1 MAKKVFVSGCYDMLH
16 SGHVAFF
23 EEAASYGDLYVG
35 LGSDK
40 TIFELKA
47 RKTINNNAERLYM
60 VKAIRHVKDAWINT
74 GSGMQTVPV
83 SDIIAPE
90 EINSTRYTVVMQLD
104 ENSLALEGTAACLS
118 YSEDVYVSKDHI
130 FLTRVFS
137 DVKGYLKKVR
147 DTMTEISCFTYGGN
161 TIEKKGAVTVRGYVK
176 DQWSMD
182 EYEGIL
188 RIVTTTN
195 VTNLDETTYDNGSI
209 AEEILVKATGKSNAS
224 LYCVDLQ
231 SFQVVASVEDFAPPR
246 EKVRSVRFDKDK
258 AYVCTS
264 IEMIDPVFFFD
275 LSDLNNITYKD
286 TGTIAGFSNSLVN
299 FGNGKLL
306 GIGRGGWNIFKVE
319 IYEETENGVSGLS
332 KYEMEDVSY
341 PRLYKSYYID
351 RENQLVGFSMSDPN
365 VTDRQPQRYVVLF
378 FDGYDL
384 VELLNVPFEGV
395 KDFSRSVYIDGYMYL
410 LGNYKLRVEKLFD

>member
-1 MAKKVFVSGCYDMLH
+1 
-16 SGHVAFF
+16 
-23 EEAASYGDLYVG
+23 
-35 LGSDK
+35 
-40 TIFELKA
+40 
-47 RKTINNNAERLYM
+47 
-60 VKAIRHVKDAWINT
+60 
-74 GSGMQTVPV
+74 
-83 SDIIAPE
+83 
-90 EINSTRYTVVMQLD
+90 
-104 ENSLALEGTAACLS
+104 
-118 YSEDVYVSKDHI
+118 
-130 FLTRVFS
+130 
-137 DVKGYLKKVR
+137 
-147 DTMTEISCFTYGGN
+147 
-161 TIEKKGAVTVRGYVK
+161 
-176 DQWSMD
+176 
-182 EYEGIL
+182 
-188 RIVTTTN
+188 
-195 VTNLDETTYDNGSI
+195 
-209 AEEILVKATGKSNAS
+209 
-224 LYCVDLQ
+224 
-231 SFQVVASVEDFAPPR
+231 VEDFAPPQ

-286 TGTIAGFSNSLVN
+286 SGTIAGFSNSLVN

-332 KYEMEDVSY
+332 KYEMEDVLY

-395 KDFSRSVYIDGYMYL
+395 VDFNRSVYIDGYMYL